1 MLKRSL
7 LVALCLCLL
16 PALVS
21 QTPAAPIN
29 GDWAGALS
37 INTAKVRIVIKLE
50 TTADGLSA
58 SLQSP
63 DQGPQWVK
71 AASATLKGGELS
83 LGFPEMHA
91 TYLAE
96 LSADG
101 TKFEGTFTQGGMPL
115 PLALARVTNATQL
128 ERKRPQ
134 MPVGPFPYTS
144 ENLNYGSGEN
154 VLAATLTL
162 PKGKGP
168 FPAVILICGSGPH
181 DRDETLM
188 GHKPFLVLA
197 DALTR
202 RGIAVLRADKRGVG
216 KSTGN
221 YATATSADFA
231 NDAEAG
237 LNYLLRRQ
245 EIDANRIGL
254 LGHSEGGDIAPMV
267 AARNANVAFVIL
279 LAGPAIPGD
288 QLIVEQTRAL
298 ALASGVEQKVADKS
312 ADTEAKLVAI
322 VKAEQPVAA
331 RDKALRDALGPY
343 GLSGDKLEANLK
355 ALTSPWYVEFLRYAP
370 ASNLA
375 KLQVPLLALY
385 GEKDMQVPPT
395 VNAPALKKALDA
407 AGDKQYETVV
417 YPGLNHLFQT
427 AKTGLPSEYGEIE
440 ETIAPAVLKKIGDW
454 VLAHK

>member
-1 MLKRSL
+1 MLKTFL
-7 LVALCLCLL
+7 AALCLCLL

-21 QTPAAPIN
+21 QTPAAPID

-37 INTAKVRIVIKLE
+37 VNTLKLRVVIKLA

-63 DQGPQWVK
+63 DQSPQWIK
-71 AASATLKGGELS
+71 ASNAKLKDNELS
-83 LGFPEMHA
+83 LGFTQINA
-91 TYLAE
+91 TYSGK
-96 LSADG
+96 LSADQ
-101 TKFEGTFTQGGMPL
+101 TQFEGYFMQNGATIPL
-115 PLALARVTNATQL
+115 TLTLVTSATQL

-134 MPVGPFPYTS
+134 MPEAPFPYTS
-144 ENLNYGSGEN
+144 ENLNYSSGDN

-202 RGIAVLRADKRGVG
+202 RGIAVLRTDKRGVG
-216 KSTGN
+216 RSTGN
-221 YATATSADFA
+221 YATATTADFA
-231 NDAEAG
+231 DDAEAG

-245 EIDANRIGL
+245 EIDAKRIGL

-267 AARNANVAFVIL
+267 AARNANVAFVIM

-298 ALASGVEQKVADKS
+298 ALASGVERQVADKS

-322 VKAEQPVAA
+322 VKAEQPAA
-331 RDKALRDALGPY
+331 VRDKALHDALTAY
-343 GLSGDKLEANLK
+343 GLSGEKLEANLK
-355 ALTSPWYVEFLRYAP
+355 VLTSPWYVEFLRYDP

-385 GEKDMQVPPT
+385 GEKDLQVPPA
-395 VNAPALKKALDA
+395 VNAPALKKILDA
-407 AGDKQYETVV
+407 AGGKQYVMVV

-440 ETIAPAVLKKIGDW
+440 ETIAPEVLKKIGDW